1 MIASMSKK
9 GTKATVLI
17 RGARVFDP
25 ARSLDRE
32 ADVLVEKGQISAIS
46 PAGRGKAPGGGVIE
60 AAGMLLLPG
69 FIDPHTH
76 LRTPGREDEEDIAS
90 GTAAAAA
97 GGYVHICAMPNT
109 DPVVDNAAVLASL
122 IEVAAD
128 EALVRTSFFGAISRG
143 QAGVHLSDIW
153 DMAGAGAV
161 GFSDD
166 GRPVADAALLRS
178 ALEAASLYGLP
189 LSLHC
194 EDSALAGAGVMNEGE
209 VSARLGL
216 AGMPA
221 VAETADIA
229 RALEVAAYTGGRVHI
244 AHVSCGRSLEL
255 IEAARAAGSSAA
267 DSQPGGAAG
276 GQAGEPAMRI
286 TCEAAP
292 HHLLLSDREVEG
304 LDSSFK
310 MNPPLR
316 AGDDRRALVA
326 ALAAGVIDCIATDH
340 APHAAQE
347 KETPF
352 EQAPFGAIGLE
363 TAFPVLYS
371 GLVQSGEV
379 PLERLVLAMSTGPA
393 RAFSLPQPALAEG
406 EEANLCLVDTKH
418 EYDIDPARFR
428 SKSRNSAFAGRRV
441 RGRVLLTLA
450 GGRVAHRD
458 GV

>member
-1 MIASMSKK
+1 MLIEK
-9 GTKATVLI
+9 GRIETV
-17 RGARVFDP
+17 DP
-25 ARSLDRE
+25 AG
-32 ADVLVEKGQISAIS
+32 KGDA
-46 PAGRGKAPGGGVIE
+46 RGGETIE

-69 FIDPHTH
+69 FVDLHAH

-122 IEVAAD
+122 IEDAERDAH
-128 EALVRTSFFGAISRG
+128 VRTSFFGAISRG
-143 QAGVHLSDIW
+143 QRGEHLGDLW
-153 DMAGAGAV
+153 DMAAAGAV

-166 GRPVADAALLRS
+166 GHPVADASLLRS
-178 ALEAASLYGLP
+178 AFEAASLFGLP

-194 EDSALAGAGVMNEGE
+194 EDPGLAGAGVMNEGE

-221 VAETADIA
+221 AAETADIA
-229 RALEVAAYTGGRVHI
+229 RALETALYAGGRVHI

-255 IEAARAAGSSAA
+255 IEAARSVAGEAAGAA
-267 DSQPGGAAG
+267 RA
-276 GQAGEPAMRI
+276 RI

-292 HHLLLSDREVEG
+292 HHLILTDREVES
-304 LDSSFK
+304 LDSRFK

-316 AGDDRRALVA
+316 AEADRQALVA

-352 EQAPFGAIGLE
+352 EQAPFGVVGLE
-363 TAFPVLYS
+363 TAFAVLYS
-371 GLVQSGEV
+371 GLVDTGDV
-379 PLERLVLAMSTGPA
+379 PLERLVMALSTGPA
-393 RAFSLPQPALAEG
+393 RAFGLPEPVIAGG
-406 EEANLCLVDTKH
+406 EEANLCLIDIQH
-418 EYDIDPARFR
+418 EYDIDPAVFR

-441 RGRVLLTLA
+441 KGRVKLTVA
-450 GGRVAHRD
+450 GGRVVHRED
-458 GV
+458 V